1 MKSSD
6 ALKQWFGLGPE
17 EAYPNKRTAPMLGL
31 WDGTGVCGTRAM
43 RWADVDNYRV
53 YCDGYLDRD
62 SKDSSEVRF
71 LSHVLGRSER
81 VG

>member
-1 MKSSD
+1 
-6 ALKQWFGLGPE
+6 
-17 EAYPNKRTAPMLGL
+17 MLGL

-62 SKDSSEVRF
+62 HEDSTEVRF
-71 LSHVLGRSER
+71 LSHVLGRSEKGR
-81 VG
+81 LNYPEYRIESGKTYKGSLTVIRR